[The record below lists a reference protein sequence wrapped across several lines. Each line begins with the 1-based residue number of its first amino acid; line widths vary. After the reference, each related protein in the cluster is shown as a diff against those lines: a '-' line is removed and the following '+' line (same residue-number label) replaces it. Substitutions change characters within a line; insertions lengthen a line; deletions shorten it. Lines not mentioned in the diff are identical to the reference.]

1 MVRFAADAIFSF
13 SYAPL
18 RIATGLGFVVS
29 TLAFAYAVYAVL
41 ARVFDWDVVQGWASL
56 MVAIVFLGGV
66 QLISLGI
73 IGEYVGRIYDEVKRR
88 PLYVA
93 EVERDGDAARGAR
106 AAGEDKPRLVVS
118 QRADRP

>member
-29 TLAFAYAVYAVL
+29 TLSFGYAVYAVL
-41 ARVFDWDVVQGWASL
+41 ARLFDWDVVQGWASL
-56 MVAIVFLGGV
+56 MVAVVFLGGV
-66 QLISLGI
+66 QLVSLGI

-93 EVERDGDAARGAR
+93 DVQRREGTAVLVSASRDARDADAA
-106 AAGEDKPRLVVS
+106 
-118 QRADRP
+118 